1 MPLIDVLE
9 ALRLLKLLHLAE
21 VGASCL
27 MSGQRMGSL
36 LLVQVFILLDAA
48 MVGGTMR
55 FELRQSVLMKH

>member
-27 MSGQRMGSL
+27 VSGQRMWSL
-36 LLVQVFILLDAA
+36 LLMQVFILLDAA

-55 FELRQSVLMKH
+55 LELRQSVLMKH